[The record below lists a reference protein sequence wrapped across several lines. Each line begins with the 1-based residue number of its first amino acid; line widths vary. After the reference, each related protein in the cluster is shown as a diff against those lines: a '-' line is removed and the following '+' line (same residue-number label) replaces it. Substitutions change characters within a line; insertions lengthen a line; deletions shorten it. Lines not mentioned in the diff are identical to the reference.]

1 MVRLVNTFQPREG
14 AALESPARKCRVE
27 VEASFKSRK
36 DGVPQ
41 QSSRVVSPI
50 GFFVFHLTK

>member
-27 VEASFKSRK
+27 VEASFQSRRH
-36 DGVPQ
+36 GAPQ
-41 QSSRVVSPI
+41 QSSLRRVTRI
-50 GFFVFHLTK
+50 GFFVFST